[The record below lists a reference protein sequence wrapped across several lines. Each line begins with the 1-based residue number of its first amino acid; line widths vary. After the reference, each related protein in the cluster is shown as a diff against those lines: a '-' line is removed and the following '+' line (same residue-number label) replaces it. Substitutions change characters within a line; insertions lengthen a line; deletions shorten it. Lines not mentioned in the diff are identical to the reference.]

1 VTRREAAGLTSARPP
16 SVRTSRVSRG
26 RDRTPAHAGRHRRA
40 GLVRAAE
47 RAWAVSEYRT
57 ATQASYYAKWDIDR
71 KNLVGSAC

>member
-1 VTRREAAGLTSARPP
+1 
-16 SVRTSRVSRG
+16 
-26 RDRTPAHAGRHRRA
+26 
-40 GLVRAAE
+40 VRAAE